1 MSIYKSS
8 LEYYVYAYL
17 REDGSPYYIGKGKDK
32 RAWKKS
38 KKHHP
43 PKDKSRIIICESDLT
58 EIGAL
63 ALERRLIRWYGR
75 KDIGTGILRN
85 LTDGGDGVAGF
96 IRDVEWKKN
105 KSLSVSEYLKNNP
118 DKHPMSTKEARKNNG
133 KARSKYW
140 KNNPDKHPMKN
151 IKSRKKIS
159 KSLSGEKHWNY
170 GKTTYELI
178 DPCGNIYIISGGFTE
193 WCKEKGLCPG
203 HIISV
208 AKGIRKHHK
217 GWISKVL

>member
-105 KSLSVSEYLKNNP
+105 KSLSVS
-118 DKHPMSTKEARKNNG
+118 
-133 KARSKYW
+133 KYW